1 MNQAPSN
8 GQWQRLTAAASEFYK
23 IAPWEW
29 MDDTVFFGIQAPGTE
44 TVDYGCIM
52 GKGGE
57 HFALALYRGEAG
69 LHSYIA
75 LRDGTQGMDPFS
87 TYHLQDCLM
96 ASFELPEDL
105 DDTDREILRAAAP
118 AAGEPKRLPQFR
130 SLRPRQVPWYLTADE
145 ADTLAYGLAAAAA
158 VALLVRGTPDMLYG
172 GQEADIPVFSFGRDG
187 SLVHRFTRVA
197 GYVPPVPAL
206 ELKDEDLIRRLKET
220 PADPET
226 VWVVRSFVG
235 PIPVMEAERPV
246 FPTLVVW
253 FDQAREQVMH
263 IETCADLVQGAETVL
278 QSTVALI
285 GHQKRRPGTLLVT
298 EPAVEALLGRLSRQ
312 LDIPLGLQEAI
323 PQIEAVIEDF
333 HRHFGN

>member
-1 MNQAPSN
+1 MNQAPNN

-23 IAPWEW
+23 IAPWQW
-29 MDDTVFFGIQAPGTE
+29 MEDTVFFGIQAPGTE
-44 TVDYGCIM
+44 EVNYGCIM

-57 HFALALYRGEAG
+57 HLALALYRGEAG

-75 LRDGTQGMDPFS
+75 LRDGLLGMDPFS

-96 ASFELPEDL
+96 ASFEQPEDL

-118 AAGEPKRLPQFR
+118 ETGNAERLPQFR
-130 SLRPRQVPWYLTADE
+130 SLRPRQVPWYLTAQE
-145 ADTLAYGLAAAAA
+145 AEALAYGLAAAAA
-158 VALLVRGTPDMLYG
+158 VSLLVRGTPKLLYG
-172 GQEADIPVFSFGRDG
+172 EHEADIPVFSFGRDG
-187 SLVHRFTRVA
+187 SLVHRFTQVA

-206 ELKDEDLIRRLKET
+206 ELRDEVLARRLKES
-220 PADPET
+220 PQAAET

-253 FDQAREQVMH
+253 FDLAREQVMH
-263 IETCADLVQGAETVL
+263 IETCADLTQGAEAVL
-278 QSTVALI
+278 QNTVALI
-285 GHQKRRPGTLLVT
+285 GHQGLRPGRLLVT
-298 EPAVEALLGRLSRQ
+298 EPAVEALLGRLCRQ
-312 LDIPLGLQEAI
+312 LDIPLTREEDL

-333 HRHFGN
+333 HRHFGS